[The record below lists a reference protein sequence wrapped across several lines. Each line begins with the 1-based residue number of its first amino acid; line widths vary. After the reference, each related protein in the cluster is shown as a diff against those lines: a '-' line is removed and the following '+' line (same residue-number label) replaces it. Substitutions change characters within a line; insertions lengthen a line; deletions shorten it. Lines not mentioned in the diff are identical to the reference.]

1 MPLLIRYCMDQCI
14 TLLSQVAG
22 CGLVNTVV
30 SNTVC
35 FRKAYSLTEM
45 QNRTVFKILH
55 IYTSLSPRWFW
66 WHIIERNYQHNNSR
80 KKRLLHKN
88 NSPQSSHYC
97 YACLV
102 GPVSSNGRG
111 VEITVDL
118 QISTAMR
125 SEVQSWINHSRHKML
140 CSNSSILFVLVLY
153 LKYVENI
160 LYSYNY
166 LLTTFI
172 GLL

>member
-1 MPLLIRYCMDQCI
+1 MVNMTWYVRTRLIPLQFWLIMPLLIRYCLDQCI

-22 CGLVNTVV
+22 CDLVNTVV

-35 FRKAYSLTEM
+35 FRKAYSLTGM

-55 IYTSLSPRWFW
+55 INAILSPMWFW

-80 KKRLLHKN
+80 KNAFFHKN

-102 GPVSSNGRG
+102 RPVSSCGRG

-118 QISTAMR
+118 QISTA
-125 SEVQSWINHSRHKML
+125 QSWIDHSRHKML
-140 CSNSSILFVLVLY
+140 CSNSSICLCWFY
-153 LKYVENI
+153 ISNM
-160 LYSYNY
+160 
-166 LLTTFI
+166 
-172 GLL
+172 